1 MIQKDNKENR
11 EEPARRAGGDAGTG
25 PGIASHHVFGGLGG
39 TQLGPAQVRSA
50 QKLGDRPLHLE
61 VHPDAVLAHLR
72 LPHLCKNTDPP
83 PRGLQRGRPS
93 GPPTRGCR
101 FPLLVQTKKSGSPEG
116 ASLGPLGLITFRAC
130 SAHKTNRSGLKLSV
144 GSSSDFPRLA
154 DLIN

>member
-83 PRGLQRGRPS
+83 PK
-93 GPPTRGCR
+93 R
-101 FPLLVQTKKSGSPEG
+101 FAEG
-116 ASLGPLGLITFRAC
+116 AAQWTTHQGLPLPA
-130 SAHKTNRSGLKLSV
+130 SSTNQEIRV
-144 GSSSDFPRLA
+144 P
-154 DLIN
+154 